1 MSNDRLASLRK
12 TWAAFQARAPR
23 EKALLLG
30 ALLALTLMAGD
41 ALFTAPA
48 WAARKAAR
56 QRSEQGAQALAELRQ
71 AVEQQAKEREQV
83 RQQQQSERLQLNDQ
97 LQQLQANSPA
107 PLDGP
112 RTLAL
117 LETLVARQQG
127 RVQLIG
133 MTALPDPVASIV
145 PAAGASAPTALP
157 LYRHGLQ
164 LVVSGGYAD
173 LNSYLRGL
181 AEEPQLRVRGFQLAV
196 REHPQ
201 LELKLELETLSPQAA
216 WLTL

>member
-1 MSNDRLASLRK
+1 MSADRLASLRK
-12 TWAAFQARAPR
+12 AWAAFQARAPR

-48 WAARKAAR
+48 WAARQAAR
-56 QRSEQGAQALAELRQ
+56 QQAELAGKALSELRA
-71 AVEQQAKEREQV
+71 AVEQQARDRAQAL
-83 RQQQQSERLQLNDQ
+83 QQQQSERSQLNAQ

-117 LETLVARQQG
+117 LESLVARQQG

-133 MTALPDPVASIV
+133 LTALPDP
-145 PAAGASAPTALP
+145 AATAPPTKASAPAELP

-164 LVVSGGYAD
+164 LLVGGSYAD
-173 LNSYLRGL
+173 LNAYLRSL
-181 AEEPQLRVRGFQLAV
+181 AEERQLRVRGFELTV